1 MQLHLLQ
8 DGKLMGNEPLAI
20 TLVKALNVP
29 LTLMTRDD
37 QTRAFVT
44 QATRVSSMLLEY
56 PRRPLYAFVSIYICI
71 SKSLISFRKIY

>member
-1 MQLHLLQ
+1 MQLQLLQ

-29 LTLMTRDD
+29 LNIVTSDE

-44 QATRVSSMLLEY
+44 QATRVSSRILE
-56 PRRPLYAFVSIYICI
+56 
-71 SKSLISFRKIY
+71 